1 MVFLRKNKSIWGAA
15 LLFGTAALLLH
26 EDAKADGLTTEIAA
40 VVPVRSSSDVGG
52 HWAESLI
59 RKAAELNLIQGYS
72 DGTFHPDGKIT
83 RAEFAAMLNRATK
96 QKTDTTA
103 AENSL
108 SGLQNHW
115 SQAEVNKLAVLGFID
130 QSDYKDGFSPDREL
144 TRYEMIKWISS
155 GLAQSEPSFKQALED
170 TKGTLL
176 PTPETYEG
184 GIVSDQI
191 PYVALVKG
199 TGIVDGFEDSTFR
212 LAQAT
217 TRAEVSA
224 ILMRFMEVEG
234 NKAEQY
240 KGLNELREVGLTG
253 SNLTT
258 ITKYK
263 YGMDYNGVVRDFSFI
278 RGKSISLRGGI
289 GTMKINRVIAV
300 DSDNDSNVSIYKPMF
315 HENVEK
321 YQRGKYILY
330 SEIAVQSSVKDLTNL
345 ELGNSMGNGITSSTR
360 LLGDNVTRFGL
371 KTLSNRNNNE
381 LLNSSKD
388 EFFWVSQVLQT
399 TLPENRPSLSYSI
412 TADNKD
418 FIMIYLSQ

>member
-1 MVFLRKNKSIWGAA
+1 MVFLRKNKSIRGVAI
-15 LLFGTAALLLH
+15 LFGTAALLLH
-26 EDAKADGLTTEIAA
+26 DDAKAVGLTTEIAA
-40 VVPVRSSSDVGG
+40 AVPVRTFSDVGG

-59 RKAAELNLIQGYS
+59 RKAAELNLVQGYS

-103 AENSL
+103 AEHSL

-115 SQAEVNKLAVLGFID
+115 SQGEVNKLAVLGFID
-130 QSDYKDGFSPDREL
+130 QGDYKDGFSPDREL

-155 GLAQSEPSFKQALED
+155 GLAQSEPSFKQAMED

-176 PTPETYEG
+176 PTPETYKG
-184 GIVSDQI
+184 GIASDQI

-240 KGLNELREVGLTG
+240 KALNELREVGLTG

-263 YGMDYNGVVRDFSFI
+263 YVQDLSGEVRTFAYLKDKNI
-278 RGKSISLRGGI
+278 PLLGALGK
-289 GTMKINRVIAV
+289 MKIHRIIILDTN
-300 DSDNDSNVSIYKPMF
+300 SESSSIYSMMF
-315 HENVEK
+315 QDKNVIPPK
-321 YQRGKYILY
+321 DMYMVFSDITIN
-330 SEIAVQSSVKDLTNL
+330 SNSNNISSVA
-345 ELGNSMGNGITSSTR
+345 LGDAMGNGITSSDR
-360 LLGDNVTRFGL
+360 LTGEVIERYALD
-371 KTLSNRNNNE
+371 
-381 LLNSSKD
+381 
-388 EFFWVSQVLQT
+388 
-399 TLPENRPSLSYSI
+399 TLPRTNVKGFLSKGSQNRVWVTQSIKEIIPDNRSSVSYTIQTESSDEVTI
-412 TADNKD
+412 AMSK
-418 FIMIYLSQ
+418 

>member
-15 LLFGTAALLLH
+15 LLFGTAAILLH
-26 EDAKADGLTTEIAA
+26 NDAKAVGLTAELAAA
-40 VVPVRSSSDVGG
+40 VPVQSFSDVGG
-52 HWAESLI
+52 HWAETVI
-59 RKAAELNLIQGYS
+59 RKATELNLVQGYS

-96 QKTDTTA
+96 QKTDTAA
-103 AENSL
+103 AENPL
-108 SGLQNHW
+108 AGLQNHW
-115 SQAEVNKLAVLGFID
+115 SQAEVDKLALLGFID
-130 QSDYKDGFSPDREL
+130 LGDYKAGFSPDQEL
-144 TRYEMIKWISS
+144 TRHEMIKWISS

-170 TKGTLL
+170 TEGTLL
-176 PTPETYEG
+176 PTPETYKG
-184 GIVSDQI
+184 GISSEQI

-199 TGIVDGFEDSTFR
+199 TGIVDGFEDGTFR

-240 KGLNELREVGLTG
+240 TGLNELREVGLTG

-278 RGKSISLRGGI
+278 RGKSISLRDGI

-315 HENVEK
+315 LENVEK
-321 YQRGKYILY
+321 YQKNKYVVF
-330 SEIAVQSSVKDLTNL
+330 SEIAVLSSVKDLTNL

-360 LLGDNVTRFGL
+360 LLGDNVVRFGL

-381 LLNSSKD
+381 LLNSGND

-399 TLPENRPSLSYSI
+399 ALPETRPSLSYSI

-418 FIMIYLSQ
+418 FIMIYLPR

>member
-1 MVFLRKNKSIWGAA
+1 MVFLRKNKRFWGAA
-15 LLFGTAALLLH
+15 ILFGTAAILLH
-26 EDAKADGLTTEIAA
+26 NDAKAVGLTTELAAA
-40 VVPVRSSSDVGG
+40 VPVQSFSDVGG
-52 HWAESLI
+52 HWAETVI
-59 RKAAELNLIQGYS
+59 RKAADLNLVQGYS

-96 QKTDTTA
+96 QKTDTA
-103 AENSL
+103 GAENPL

-115 SQAEVNKLAVLGFID
+115 SQAEVNKLAALGFID
-130 QSDYKDGFSPDREL
+130 QSDYKTGFSPDLEL

-170 TKGTLL
+170 TEGTLL
-176 PTPETYEG
+176 PTPETYKG
-184 GIVSDQI
+184 GISSEQI
-191 PYVALVKG
+191 PSVALVKG
-199 TGIVDGFEDSTFR
+199 TGIVDGFEDGTFR

-278 RGKSISLRGGI
+278 RGISISLRDGI

-315 HENVEK
+315 LENVEK
-321 YQRGKYILY
+321 YQKNKYVVF
-330 SEIAVQSSVKDLTNL
+330 SEIAVQSSVKNLTNL

-360 LLGDNVTRFGL
+360 LLGDNVIRFGL

-381 LLNSSKD
+381 LLNSGND
-388 EFFWVSQVLQT
+388 EFFWVSEVIPKT
-399 TLPENRPSLSYSI
+399 VPENYPKLSFSI
-412 TADNKD
+412 KAQNDDLVRIILNK
-418 FIMIYLSQ
+418 